1 MSNFSLDSYFGIHQ
15 QAMTLRSQRNT
26 VIANNLANADTPG
39 FKARDY
45 DFKAALAEA
54 GGPPPGAGRVRVT
67 HSRHLDNGS
76 GAGGT
81 GPLLYRTPMQP
92 AQDGNTVEPDREQ
105 AAFAENAVRYQA
117 SLQFLNGRI
126 QSMVSV
132 LKGGNN

>member
-1 MSNFSLDSYFGIHQ
+1 MRYSLDSYFGIHQ
-15 QAMTLRSQRNT
+15 QAMTVRSQRNT

-39 FKARDY
+39 FKARDF
-45 DFKAALAEA
+45 DFKAALAQASGEVP
-54 GGPPPGAGRVRVT
+54 GGEQLRVT
-67 HSRHLDNGS
+67 HSRHLE
-76 GAGGT
+76 GGPGPGNA
-81 GPLLYRTPMQP
+81 GPLLYRVPMQP

-126 QSMVSV
+126 QSMVNV